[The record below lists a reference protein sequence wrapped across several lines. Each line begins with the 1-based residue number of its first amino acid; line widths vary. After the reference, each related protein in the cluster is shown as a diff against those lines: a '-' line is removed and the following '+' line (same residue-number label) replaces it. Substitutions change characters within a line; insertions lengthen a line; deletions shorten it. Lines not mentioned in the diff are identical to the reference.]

1 MRLIYRWSHAVDH
14 VEFRGMLGLSDGD
27 LRKAVEDRFG
37 EIPRAAQVENVAALL
52 RALYRD
58 RGYPTATVSGE
69 IVPTHDPDRATLV
82 MNVQSGP
89 HPPIVD
95 VQLTQ
100 LDAEE
105 QGLLDDR
112 PALRTGVPYDKAAVD
127 RELQRWTDRMRG
139 HNYYEAR
146 ASHGVLFPP
155 DGAVLSVSVT
165 RGPRVTVAF
174 TGDSL
179 SQNERERL
187 LPIRAEASP
196 TRDLLE
202 DSARAIEV
210 YLRGRATGRRAPR

>member
-1 MRLIYRWSHAVDH
+1 M
-14 VEFRGMLGLSDGD
+14 
-27 LRKAVEDRFG
+27 
-37 EIPRAAQVENVAALL
+37 
-52 RALYRD
+52 
-58 RGYPTATVSGE
+58 
-69 IVPTHDPDRATLV
+69 
-82 MNVQSGP
+82 
-89 HPPIVD
+89 D

-100 LDAEE
+100 LDADE

-179 SQNERERL
+179 SPSERERL
-187 LPIRAEASP
+187 VPIRAEASADE
-196 TRDLLE
+196 DLLE

-210 YLRGRATGRRAPR
+210 YLRGRGYRQARATYTRTPGPRDVHHHVRRAARPALHVRHRGGDRRHVDDAAGSARVPAHQGRRAVHRERARRRRGPAAQTPIWRAATRW